1 MLCLCADRPR
11 AMVDVALAPSTLIS
25 AARSALSE
33 TAKANICPRRKPQ
46 SPRRWASALP
56 QRQPTKL
63 ARHLRRLALSKA
75 KPNGAGS
82 DSCGRCRYRT
92 SQRRTLARKL
102 EARRWASALPQ
113 RQPTKLA
120 RHLRRL
126 ALSKAKP
133 NGAASDSC
141 GRCRYRTSQ
150 RRTLARKLEARRW
163 ASALLQRQPT
173 KARPLPSTKAARRAA
188 PRIEAGRLAL
198 SIAKP
203 NDVALALAQ
212 GRDAVEARVGRV
224 STRRLHGTALLIGA
238 LRRSK
243 RALEPDGDNTPT
255 GQYALHVKPGGQD
268 PPYPGGR
275 SSWLSVLANEWGS
288 SCACTG
294 GVRGVAR
301 RARSPAPF
309 RLSPEARVR
318 STPRALGAANAPSH
332 PQRRQQPW
340 T

>member
-56 QRQPTKL
+56 QRQPTK
-63 ARHLRRLALSKA
+63 
-75 KPNGAGS
+75 
-82 DSCGRCRYRT
+82 
-92 SQRRTLARKL
+92 
-102 EARRWASALPQ
+102 
-113 RQPTKLA
+113 
-120 RHLRRL
+120 
-126 ALSKAKP
+126 
-133 NGAASDSC
+133 
-141 GRCRYRTSQ
+141 
-150 RRTLARKLEARRW
+150 
-163 ASALLQRQPT
+163 
-173 KARPLPSTKAARRAA
+173 ARPLPSTEAARRAA

>member
-1 MLCLCADRPR
+1 VLCLCADRPR

-25 AARSALSE
+25 ARRSALSE

-56 QRQPTKL
+56 QRQPTK
-63 ARHLRRLALSKA
+63 
-75 KPNGAGS
+75 
-82 DSCGRCRYRT
+82 
-92 SQRRTLARKL
+92 
-102 EARRWASALPQ
+102 
-113 RQPTKLA
+113 
-120 RHLRRL
+120 
-126 ALSKAKP
+126 
-133 NGAASDSC
+133 
-141 GRCRYRTSQ
+141 
-150 RRTLARKLEARRW
+150 
-163 ASALLQRQPT
+163 
-173 KARPLPSTKAARRAA
+173 ARPLPSTEAARRAA

-203 NDVALALAQ
+203 NDAAPALAR

-243 RALEPDGDNTPT
+243 RALEPDGDNTPAGQYALHVKPGGQDPAYAKPVVQDST
-255 GQYALHVKPGGQD
+255 HANPAGQYALHVKPGGQD
-268 PPYPGGR
+268 PPYAGGR

-288 SCACTG
+288 SWACMG

-309 RLSPEARVR
+309 RLSPEAPVR
-318 STPRALGAANAPSH
+318 STPRALCAANAPSY